1 MNYRPELST
10 DGGKSFGQNA
20 QVFAKKED
28 AEWMAK
34 DIFGRWF
41 AATDWRVT
49 ETMDPVNY
57 VVGEVD
63 GDKMA
68 IPIRPATVE
77 SEGGDHD

>member
-49 ETMDPVNY
+49 ETEDPVNY
-57 VVGEVD
+57 RLIDNKLEPVASKMGDVVEV
-63 GDKMA
+63 
-68 IPIRPATVE
+68 PEELT
-77 SEGGDHD
+77 